1 MAIDISNKPS
11 LVYAIKN
18 KLTSL
23 YARCNR
29 IVTVNEQ

>member
-1 MAIDISNKPS
+1 MAIDICNKPS
-11 LVYAIKN
+11 LVYVIKN

-29 IVTVNEQ
+29 IATANGQ